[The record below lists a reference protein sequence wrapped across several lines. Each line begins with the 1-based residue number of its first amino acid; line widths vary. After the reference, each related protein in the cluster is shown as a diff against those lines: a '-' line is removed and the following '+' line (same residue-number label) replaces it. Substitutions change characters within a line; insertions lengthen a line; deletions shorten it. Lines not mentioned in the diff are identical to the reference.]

1 MTDAL
6 EEIFKSDQAPLE
18 LIRKSMSVWSS
29 KLSSTEAEIK
39 DFTEFVVRNIKAKT
53 FTRIPR
59 KAFLI
64 FSVASEDSCKATFA
78 MKPTYLEG
86 YLTYLIKV
94 IGRGVALYGE
104 TVANILEEDT
114 EQCIKVSF
122 YMPHIW

>member
-29 KLSSTEAEIK
+29 NLSSSEAEIK
-39 DFTEFVVRNIKAKT
+39 DFTEFVVGNIKART
-53 FTRIPR
+53 LTHIPR

-64 FSVASEDSCKATFA
+64 FSVASADSCKATFV
-78 MKPTYLEG
+78 MKPSSLRG
-86 YLTYLIKV
+86 YLTFLIKL
-94 IGRGVALYGE
+94 IGRGKAHSGE

-122 YMPHIW
+122 YMPHIS